1 MLGEGIRALNV
12 GINEVH
18 RAIISDPIARDKC
31 LLSVI
36 QFNQRA
42 DIVFDLQDSSIV
54 SSMPSINADGLTNYG
69 SAFQTLRQTI
79 NRDFARLSAGGDS
92 PLRPLVFMITD
103 GAPND
108 ERWRQ
113 DLEKLLDPSEEISPL
128 LVFYGVGKVPP
139 NLVAEVSTVPGMT
152 RERVNLV
159 TTDGNIA
166 LDVTT
171 TFNRVIGSIVG
182 SVRDGEDNFQ
192 LEINEVDRILVMPFY
207 IVCDESQSM
216 GAPGIDAC
224 NAALPK
230 IHAAIGSDPI
240 MNDKIRIGVISF
252 SDTAQVL
259 LPLSKMTDVV
269 DFPGLVAKGG
279 TNYGNAFTL
288 LKNTIQTD
296 MADLQKSGERM
307 AIRPIVMFITGGEPT
322 DTNWKAAHAQVADK
336 SWPFSPHIISF
347 GVGGAQ
353 ADTIREVATQVDKKG
368 KSFAYLADDGA
379 DPGAVLTEIFKS
391 LINS

>member
-1 MLGEGIRALNV
+1 MLGDGIRALNV

-79 NRDFARLSAGGDS
+79 DRDFARLSAGGDS

-166 LDVTT
+166 IDVTT
-171 TFNRVIGSIVG
+171 TFNKVIGSIVG
-182 SVRDGEDNFQ
+182 SVRDGENNFQ
-192 LEINEVDRILVMPFY
+192 
-207 IVCDESQSM
+207 S
-216 GAPGIDAC
+216 
-224 NAALPK
+224 
-230 IHAAIGSDPI
+230 
-240 MNDKIRIGVISF
+240 
-252 SDTAQVL
+252 
-259 LPLSKMTDVV
+259 
-269 DFPGLVAKGG
+269 
-279 TNYGNAFTL
+279 
-288 LKNTIQTD
+288 
-296 MADLQKSGERM
+296 
-307 AIRPIVMFITGGEPT
+307 
-322 DTNWKAAHAQVADK
+322 
-336 SWPFSPHIISF
+336 
-347 GVGGAQ
+347 
-353 ADTIREVATQVDKKG
+353 
-368 KSFAYLADDGA
+368 
-379 DPGAVLTEIFKS
+379 
-391 LINS
+391 